1 MYSVILANKSLGISM
16 GSVVVCGHSRKHLGY
31 SRYSDQYRCHVLEM
45 TPEQYEAA
53 AEDLSRNWHRSR
65 CKWVPHFVNVVEE
78 PAKVIEPKDN
88 PQLRELMLASARKL
102 SREDIQMLA
111 DEAGVLLVDKDPAR
125 GTTITMETLAEDFH
139 KSSLG
144 LPNHYW
150 PLLKICKSE
159 GVPLDNVKGI
169 VAMQQAIL
177 NHRQKAA

>member
-1 MYSVILANKSLGISM
+1 M

-78 PAKVIEPKDN
+78 PAKVIEPQDN
-88 PQLRELMLASARKL
+88 PQLRELMRTSAQKL
-102 SREDIQMLA
+102 SDED
-111 DEAGVLLVDKDPAR
+111 LVQILKERGSFMVITPTDTKPAQ
-125 GTTITMETLAEDFH
+125 GTTITIPGLAAA
-139 KSSLG
+139 G

-150 PLLKICKSE
+150 PLLKICKTE